1 MEKTQ
6 DVRSLVQ
13 KYQANCERIGAIA
26 DACEKENRERNEA
39 ENAEYT
45 TLTRENQLLQ
55 MRMQAL
61 RVEENA
67 PKPDAL
73 NELQKTIREN
83 VMEGRKTKIELR
95 DAITTTKT
103 AAGGLQ
109 PLYVQ
114 EIVKP
119 LMEGLIYDKVG
130 LPFLTGLSG
139 DYVWPLYDLAEAS
152 VVGEGVALSDAAV
165 NLSKVT
171 PSPQRIGIAIP
182 VSNQAINRTEGA
194 VETVVRDI
202 MPKAIQKLIN
212 KIIFGNT
219 YGSSSTSGILVAA
232 LTSANNTALT
242 ATPTF
247 AQLNAAKAKVLT
259 AGVDGSAMCWVM
271 SKSMKATLEG
281 TPINEKG
288 IYVPIVQN
296 DMLCGLP
303 IYTTQ
308 DAAFTTGSGS
318 TAKSCEHIFIGD
330 FNYLPAGLFGE
341 MRFVVDPYSQARKDC
356 VDFVLNTDF
365 AANVLIKNAFQ
376 MLTVTP
382 A

>member
-1 MEKTQ
+1 MNKKKLR
-6 DVRSLVQ
+6 DLIQ
-13 KYQANCERIGAIA
+13 KYQANCTRIGAIA
-26 DACEKENRERNEA
+26 DLCEKENRERNEA
-39 ENAEYT
+39 ENTEYMN
-45 TLTRENQLLQ
+45 LTRENQLLQ
-55 MRMQAL
+55 MQMQAS
-61 RVEENA
+61 RADSIVAE
-67 PKPDAL
+67 PQGM
-73 NELQKTIREN
+73 NELQQAIREN
-83 VMEGRKTKIELR
+83 AMAGRKTEIQLR

-119 LMEGLIYDKVG
+119 LMEGLIYNKVG

-152 VVGEGVALSDAAV
+152 VLGEGVALSDASI
-165 NLSKVT
+165 NLHKVT
-171 PSPQRIGIAIP
+171 PSPQRIGIALP

-194 VETVVRDI
+194 VEAVVRDVL
-202 MPKAIQKLIN
+202 PKVVQKLIN

-219 YGSSSTSGILVAA
+219 YGESSTSGVLVAA
-232 LTSANNTALT
+232 LTAANNTALT

-247 AQLNAAKAKVLT
+247 AQLNAAKAKVLS
-259 AGVDGSAMCWVM
+259 AGVEGSALCWVM

-303 IYTTQ
+303 IYTTN
-308 DAAFTTGSGS
+308 DASYTTGSGTS
-318 TAKSCEHIFIGD
+318 AKSCEHVFIGD
-330 FNYLPAGLFGE
+330 FSYLPAGLFGE

-365 AANVLIKNAFQ
+365 AATVLLEDAFH

-382 A
+382 S

>member
-1 MEKTQ
+1 MNKKKLR
-6 DVRSLVQ
+6 DLIQ
-13 KYQANCERIGAIA
+13 KYQANCTRIGAIA
-26 DACEKENRERNEA
+26 DLCEKENRERNEA
-39 ENAEYT
+39 ENTEYT
-45 TLTRENQLLQ
+45 NLTRENQLLQ
-55 MRMQAL
+55 MQMQAS
-61 RVEENA
+61 RADSIVAESQGMH
-67 PKPDAL
+67 
-73 NELQKTIREN
+73 ELQQAIREN
-83 VMEGRKTKIELR
+83 AMAGRKTEIQLR

-119 LMEGLIYDKVG
+119 LMEGLIYNKVG

-152 VVGEGVALSDAAV
+152 VLGEGVALSDASI
-165 NLSKVT
+165 NLHKVT
-171 PSPQRIGIAIP
+171 PSPQRIGIAVP

-194 VETVVRDI
+194 VETVVRDVL
-202 MPKAIQKLIN
+202 PKAVQKLIN

-219 YGSSSTSGILVAA
+219 YGSSSTSGVLVAA
-232 LTSANNTALT
+232 LTAANNTALT

-247 AQLNAAKAKVLT
+247 AQLNAAKAKVLS
-259 AGVDGSAMCWVM
+259 AGVEGSALCWVM

-303 IYTTQ
+303 IYTTN
-308 DAAFTTGSGS
+308 DASYTTGSGTS
-318 TAKSCEHIFIGD
+318 AKSCEHVFIGD
-330 FNYLPAGLFGE
+330 FSYLPAGLFGE
-341 MRFVVDPYSQARKDC
+341 MRFIVDPYSQARKDC

-365 AANVLIKNAFQ
+365 AATVLLKDAFH

-382 A
+382 S

>member
-1 MEKTQ
+1 MNKKKLR
-6 DVRSLVQ
+6 DLIQ
-13 KYQANCERIGAIA
+13 KYQANCTRIGAIA
-26 DACEKENRERNEA
+26 DLCEKENRERNEA
-39 ENAEYT
+39 ENTEYT
-45 TLTRENQLLQ
+45 NLTRENQLLQ
-55 MRMQAL
+55 MQMQAS
-61 RVEENA
+61 RADSIVAE
-67 PKPDAL
+67 PQGM
-73 NELQKTIREN
+73 NELQQAIREN
-83 VMEGRKTKIELR
+83 AMAGRKTEIQLR

-119 LMEGLIYDKVG
+119 LMEGLIYNKVG

-152 VVGEGVALSDAAV
+152 VLGEGVALSDASI
-165 NLSKVT
+165 NLHKAT
-171 PSPQRIGIAIP
+171 PSPQRIGIAVP

-194 VETVVRDI
+194 VETVVRDVL
-202 MPKAIQKLIN
+202 PKAVQKLIN

-219 YGSSSTSGILVAA
+219 YGSSSTSGVLVAA
-232 LTSANNTALT
+232 LTAANNTALT

-247 AQLNAAKAKVLT
+247 AQLNAAKAKVLS
-259 AGVDGSAMCWVM
+259 AGVEGSALCWVM

-303 IYTTQ
+303 IYTTN
-308 DAAFTTGSGS
+308 DASYTTGSGTS
-318 TAKSCEHIFIGD
+318 AKSCEHVFIGD
-330 FNYLPAGLFGE
+330 FSYLPAGLFGE
-341 MRFVVDPYSQARKDC
+341 MRFIVDPYSQARKDC

-365 AANVLIKNAFQ
+365 AATVLLKDAFH

-382 A
+382 S

>member
-1 MEKTQ
+1 MNKKKLR
-6 DVRSLVQ
+6 DLIQ
-13 KYQANCERIGAIA
+13 KYQTNCTRIGAIA
-26 DACEKENRERNEA
+26 DLCEKENRERNDA
-39 ENAEYT
+39 ENTEYMN
-45 TLTRENQLLQ
+45 LTRENQLLQ
-55 MRMQAL
+55 MQMQAS
-61 RVEENA
+61 RADSIVAE
-67 PKPDAL
+67 PQGM
-73 NELQKTIREN
+73 NELQQTIREN
-83 VMEGRKTKIELR
+83 AMAGRKTEIQLR

-103 AAGGLQ
+103 TAGGLQ

-119 LMEGLIYDKVG
+119 LMEGLIYNKVG

-152 VVGEGVALSDAAV
+152 VLGEGVALSDASI
-165 NLSKVT
+165 NLHKVT
-171 PSPQRIGIAIP
+171 PSPQRIGIAVP

-194 VETVVRDI
+194 VETVVRDVL
-202 MPKAIQKLIN
+202 PKAVQKLIN

-219 YGSSSTSGILVAA
+219 YGSSSTSGVLVAA

-247 AQLNAAKAKVLT
+247 AQLNAAKAKVLS
-259 AGVDGSAMCWVM
+259 AGVEGSALCWVM

-303 IYTTQ
+303 IYTTN
-308 DAAFTTGSGS
+308 DASYTTGSGTS
-318 TAKSCEHIFIGD
+318 AKSCEHVFIGD
-330 FNYLPAGLFGE
+330 FSYLPAGLFGE
-341 MRFVVDPYSQARKDC
+341 MRFIVDPYSQARKDC

-365 AANVLIKNAFQ
+365 AATVLLKDAFH

-382 A
+382 S

>member
-1 MEKTQ
+1 MNKKKLR
-6 DVRSLVQ
+6 DLIQ
-13 KYQANCERIGAIA
+13 KYQANCTRIGAIA
-26 DACEKENRERNEA
+26 DLCEKENRERNEA
-39 ENAEYT
+39 ENTEYT
-45 TLTRENQLLQ
+45 NLTRENQLLQ
-55 MRMQAL
+55 MQMQAS
-61 RVEENA
+61 RADSIVAE
-67 PKPDAL
+67 PQGMH
-73 NELQKTIREN
+73 ELQQAIREN
-83 VMEGRKTKIELR
+83 AMAGRKTEIQLR

-119 LMEGLIYDKVG
+119 LMEGLIYNKVG

-152 VVGEGVALSDAAV
+152 VLGEGVALSDASI
-165 NLSKVT
+165 NLHKVT
-171 PSPQRIGIAIP
+171 PSPQRIGIAVP

-194 VETVVRDI
+194 VETVVRDVL
-202 MPKAIQKLIN
+202 PKAVQKLIN

-219 YGSSSTSGILVAA
+219 YGSSSTSGVLVAA
-232 LTSANNTALT
+232 LTAANNTALT

-247 AQLNAAKAKVLT
+247 AQLNAAKAKVLS
-259 AGVDGSAMCWVM
+259 AGVEGSALCWVM

-303 IYTTQ
+303 IYTTN
-308 DAAFTTGSGS
+308 DASYTTGSGTS
-318 TAKSCEHIFIGD
+318 AKSCEHVFIGD
-330 FNYLPAGLFGE
+330 FSYLPAGLFGE
-341 MRFVVDPYSQARKDC
+341 MRFIVDPYSQARKDC

-365 AANVLIKNAFQ
+365 AATVLLKDAFH

-382 A
+382 S

>member
-1 MEKTQ
+1 MNKKKLR
-6 DVRSLVQ
+6 DLIQ
-13 KYQANCERIGAIA
+13 KYQANCTRIGAIA
-26 DACEKENRERNEA
+26 DLCEKENRERNDA
-39 ENAEYT
+39 ENTEYT
-45 TLTRENQLLQ
+45 NLTRENQLLQ
-55 MRMQAL
+55 MQMQAS
-61 RVEENA
+61 RADSIVTESQGM
-67 PKPDAL
+67 
-73 NELQKTIREN
+73 NELQQAIREN
-83 VMEGRKTKIELR
+83 AMAGRKTEIQLR

-119 LMEGLIYDKVG
+119 LMEGLIYNKVG

-152 VVGEGVALSDAAV
+152 VLGEGVALSDASI
-165 NLSKVT
+165 NLHKVT
-171 PSPQRIGIAIP
+171 PSPQRIGIAVP

-194 VETVVRDI
+194 VETVVRDVL
-202 MPKAIQKLIN
+202 PKAVQKLIN

-219 YGSSSTSGILVAA
+219 YGSSSTSGVLVAA
-232 LTSANNTALT
+232 LTAANNTALT

-247 AQLNAAKAKVLT
+247 AQLNAAKAKVLS
-259 AGVDGSAMCWVM
+259 AGVEGSALCWVM

-296 DMLCGLP
+296 NMLCGLP
-303 IYTTQ
+303 IYTTN
-308 DAAFTTGSGS
+308 DASYTTGSGTS
-318 TAKSCEHIFIGD
+318 AKSCEHVFIGD
-330 FNYLPAGLFGE
+330 FSYLPAGLFGE
-341 MRFVVDPYSQARKDC
+341 MRFIVDPYSQARKDC

-365 AANVLIKNAFQ
+365 AATVLLKDAFH

-382 A
+382 S

>member
-1 MEKTQ
+1 MNKKKLR
-6 DVRSLVQ
+6 DLIQ
-13 KYQANCERIGAIA
+13 KYQANCTRIGAIA
-26 DACEKENRERNEA
+26 DLCEKENRERNDA
-39 ENAEYT
+39 ENTEYT
-45 TLTRENQLLQ
+45 NLTRENQLLQ
-55 MRMQAL
+55 MQMQAS
-61 RVEENA
+61 RADSIVTESQGM
-67 PKPDAL
+67 
-73 NELQKTIREN
+73 NELQQAIREN
-83 VMEGRKTKIELR
+83 AMAGRKTEIQLR

-119 LMEGLIYDKVG
+119 LMEGLIYNKVG

-152 VVGEGVALSDAAV
+152 VLGEGVALSDASI
-165 NLSKVT
+165 NLHKVT
-171 PSPQRIGIAIP
+171 PSPQRIGIAVP

-194 VETVVRDI
+194 VETVVRDVL
-202 MPKAIQKLIN
+202 PKAVQKLIN

-219 YGSSSTSGILVAA
+219 YGSSSTSGVLVAA
-232 LTSANNTALT
+232 LTAANNTALT

-247 AQLNAAKAKVLT
+247 AQLNAAKAKVLS
-259 AGVDGSAMCWVM
+259 AGVEGSALCWAM

-303 IYTTQ
+303 IYTTN
-308 DAAFTTGSGS
+308 DASYTTGSGTS
-318 TAKSCEHIFIGD
+318 AKSCEHVFIGD
-330 FNYLPAGLFGE
+330 FSYLPAGLFGE
-341 MRFVVDPYSQARKDC
+341 MRFIVDPYSQARKDC

-365 AANVLIKNAFQ
+365 AATVLLKDAFH

-382 A
+382 S